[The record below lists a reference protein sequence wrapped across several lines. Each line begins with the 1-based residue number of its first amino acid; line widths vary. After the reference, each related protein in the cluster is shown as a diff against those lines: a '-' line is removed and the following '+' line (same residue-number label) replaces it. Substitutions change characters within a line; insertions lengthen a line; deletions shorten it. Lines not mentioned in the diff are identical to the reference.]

1 MKFIAE
7 INIMPLKVLLDPQGK
22 AISNSMKNLGFTEIS
37 NVRVGKHITLEIIAE
52 SREYAME
59 RVTDVCNKILTNPII
74 EGFEYSL
81 HEA

>member
-22 AISNSMKNLGFTEIS
+22 AISNSMKSLGFNEIS
-37 NVRVGKHITLEIIAE
+37 NVRAGKHITLEITAE

-59 RVTDVCNKILTNPII
+59 RVTEVCNKILTTICNCNYP
-74 EGFEYSL
+74 L
-81 HEA
+81 

>member
-22 AISNSMKNLGFTEIS
+22 AISNSMKNLGFTEMS
-37 NVRVGKHITLEIIAE
+37 NVRVGKHITLEITAE

-59 RVTDVCNKILTNPII
+59 RVNDVCNKLLSNPII

-81 HEA
+81 HEM